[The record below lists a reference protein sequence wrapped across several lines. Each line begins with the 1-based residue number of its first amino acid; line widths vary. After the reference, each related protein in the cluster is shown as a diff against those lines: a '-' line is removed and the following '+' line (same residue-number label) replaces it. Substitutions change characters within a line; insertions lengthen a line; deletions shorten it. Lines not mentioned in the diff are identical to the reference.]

1 MIIRGANILA
11 FMAVS
16 LIASPAWA
24 EGGLPQLNHNT
35 YPSQI
40 FWLAV
45 SFVLLYIIVSR
56 IALPRIS
63 QILQRRMRNI
73 DADYSAARKYRREVE
88 TLVGEMEEILAQ
100 GRGETQELL
109 RNKHQALQASI
120 SDQQT
125 QAQQEIAAEIG
136 EQEQAIDEAKNDA
149 LAKVDEMATEL
160 IEKCVV
166 LAGGKKPTKT
176 ALKSALKA

>member
-1 MIIRGANILA
+1 MITRASGVFAFIGAGFLA
-11 FMAVS
+11 
-16 LIASPAWA
+16 LPAWA
-24 EGGLPQLNHNT
+24 EGGLPQLDYAS

-109 RNKHQALQASI
+109 RNKHQALQTKI
-120 SDQQT
+120 SEQQT
-125 QAQQEIAAEIG
+125 QAQQEIAAEIA

>member
-1 MIIRGANILA
+1 MIMRVSGLA
-11 FMAVS
+11 AFVGLSAAPS
-16 LIASPAWA
+16 SAWA
-24 EGGLPQLNHNT
+24 EGGLPQLNYNS

-73 DADYSAARKYRREVE
+73 DADYSAARRYRREAEV
-88 TLVGEMEEILAQ
+88 LVAEMEETLAQ
-100 GRGETQELL
+100 GRSETQELL
-109 RNKHQALQASI
+109 RNRHHALQAKI
-120 SDQQT
+120 SEQQA

-136 EQEQAIDEAKNDA
+136 EQEQAIDDARSEA
-149 LAKVDEMATEL
+149 LAKIDDMATAL

>member
-1 MIIRGANILA
+1 MRGLGVLA
-11 FMAVS
+11 CAGAS
-16 LIASPAWA
+16 LVVVPAWA
-24 EGGLPQLNHNT
+24 EGGLPQLDHASF
-35 YPSQI
+35 PSQI

-100 GRGETQELL
+100 GRNETQELL
-109 RNKHQALQASI
+109 RNRHQALQGKI
-120 SDQQT
+120 SGQQA
-125 QAQQEIAAEIG
+125 QAQQESAAEIG
-136 EQEQAIDEAKNDA
+136 EQEQAIDDAKKFNADA
-149 LAKVDEMATEL
+149 RHH
-160 IEKCVV
+160 
-166 LAGGKKPTKT
+166 
-176 ALKSALKA
+176 

>member
-1 MIIRGANILA
+1 MIIRGSGLLA
-11 FMAVS
+11 FTGVS
-16 LIASPAWA
+16 LAALPAWA
-24 EGGLPQLNHNT
+24 EGGLPQLNIAS

-88 TLVGEMEEILAQ
+88 TLVGEMDEILAQ
-100 GRGETQELL
+100 GRAETQELL
-109 RNKHQALQASI
+109 RNKHQALQANV
-120 SDQQT
+120 SDQQSR
-125 QAQQEIAAEIG
+125 AQQEIAAEIG
-136 EQEQAIDEAKNDA
+136 EQEQAIHDAKNDA
-149 LAKVDEMATEL
+149 LLKVDEMASEL

>member
-1 MIIRGANILA
+1 MRGLGIIACAGASIAA
-11 FMAVS
+11 F
-16 LIASPAWA
+16 PAWA
-24 EGGLPQLNHNT
+24 AGGLPQLNHASF
-35 YPSQI
+35 PSQL

-56 IALPRIS
+56 VALPRIS

-109 RNKHQALQASI
+109 RNRHQALHARI
-120 SDQQT
+120 SEQQEQT
-125 QAQQEIAAEIG
+125 QQEIAAEIA
-136 EQEQAIDEAKNDA
+136 EQEQAIDDAKNDA
-149 LAKVDEMATEL
+149 LLKVEEMATEL

>member
-1 MIIRGANILA
+1 MIMRGSSLLA
-11 FMAVS
+11 FTGLCVTA
-16 LIASPAWA
+16 APAWA
-24 EGGLPQLNHNT
+24 EGGLPQLDHNT

-45 SFVLLYIIVSR
+45 SFLLLYIIVSR
-56 IALPRIS
+56 LALPRIS

-73 DADYSAARKYRREVE
+73 DADYSTARKYRREVE
-88 TLVGEMEEILAQ
+88 TLVGEMEEVLAQ
-100 GRGETQELL
+100 GRSETQELL
-109 RNKHQALQASI
+109 RNKHQALQAKI
-120 SDQQT
+120 SEQQT
-125 QAQQEIAAEIG
+125 QAQQEIAADIG

-149 LAKVDEMATEL
+149 LSKVDEMASEL

-166 LAGGKKPTKT
+166 LAGGKKPTKA